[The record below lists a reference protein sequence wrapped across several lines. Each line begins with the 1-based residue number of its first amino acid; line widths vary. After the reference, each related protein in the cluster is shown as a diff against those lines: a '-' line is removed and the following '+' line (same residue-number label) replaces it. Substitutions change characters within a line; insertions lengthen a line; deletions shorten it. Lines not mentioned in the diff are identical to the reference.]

1 MRADTHRLRGNVGKH
16 RMATL
21 TGWIDYDRPHLA
33 ALTPPQ
39 RIDYFEKRTRLVA
52 INPLRRILENEVHPK
67 DASGTPVP
75 NSSALLIF
83 GVAVCCS
90 IESLGKF
97 VSGDTSYGNNHI
109 RFKAFLH
116 KYMSTDFQTQHIG
129 PETFGVILWNYFRN
143 GLAHGF
149 AVCHGGYE
157 GGPGASYFVVK
168 ASTLEINPTALLDDL
183 SQGFNTYLG
192 DLRAASPTDQLFEY
206 FDAVFTAVFINGN

>member
-1 MRADTHRLRGNVGKH
+1 
-16 RMATL
+16 MATL
-21 TGWIDYDRPHLA
+21 TGWIDYDRAYLD

-52 INPLRRILENEVHPK
+52 LNPLHRILDNEVIPK
-67 DASGTPVP
+67 DSEGHPILD
-75 NSSALLIF
+75 SSALLIF

-97 VSGDTSYGNNHI
+97 VNGGMGGNHD

-116 KYMSTDFQTQHIG
+116 RYMTTEFQTGKIG
-129 PETFGVILWNYFRN
+129 GKTYGCILWSYFRN

-157 GGPGASYFVVK
+157 GVKGEPYFK
-168 ASTLEINPTALLDDL
+168 TRDRMLEINPTSLLEDL
-183 SQGFNTYLG
+183 DNGFGKYLR
-192 DLRAASPTDQLFEY
+192 DLRSASVTDQMCLN
-206 FDAVFTAVFINGN
+206 FDAVFSCVYIKGN